1 MPGSQA
7 RVPPWVPFLPASHRV
22 RDQGQQ
28 LLLGLCKSL
37 PAPSHLRPL
46 LSFRPRHFLPGPVQ
60 QPLNWL
66 PCLCLHPLPVCLP
79 LCLQGP
85 LSKRNIWAHHPPAP
99 HLQSLAGWSQRKF
112 RVLGLTQKGLHVAS
126 SPASSPICP
135 FLQPVISYIPW
146 ASPTASQLKKPARA
160 ATSGRSS
167 DHPHPQPDS
176 EPPPSGSHRTLCTF
190 FL

>member
-1 MPGSQA
+1 MWELGWRCTQSLPGSQA

-22 RDQGQQ
+22 SDQVQQ

-79 LCLQGP
+79 LCFQGP
-85 LSKRNIWAHHPPAP
+85 LSKRNIRSHHPPPLAILSQLEP
-99 HLQSLAGWSQRKF
+99 EKVQSSWINPEGPSCGQFSSLVSHLPLP
-112 RVLGLTQKGLHVAS
+112 
-126 SPASSPICP
+126 PASNFLYPLGQPYCFAAQETSPCRH
-135 FLQPVISYIPW
+135 LREV
-146 ASPTASQLKKPARA
+146 L
-160 ATSGRSS
+160 
-167 DHPHPQPDS
+167 
-176 EPPPSGSHRTLCTF
+176 
-190 FL
+190 